1 MSVDGH
7 ARTGGRTGD
16 PPSVSWSEEKVPG
29 TGGSAARVVLSNPGR
44 RNALTL
50 DMYDRLHQACE
61 EIDASPD
68 VRVTVLRGAGGRAF
82 AAGTDIREFR
92 DFTGADGVAY
102 ERRVGRAVERLA
114 SLRMPV
120 IAAVEGPA
128 VGGGFALAA
137 CCDIVVCTP
146 DSVFGAPVART
157 LGNCLA
163 PAVVARMY
171 ACLGRARTLR
181 ALLTAEL
188 VGAREALEAGFVSAI
203 AGADGDGDGDDD
215 SGTGASA
222 DRGPGDGDSGDAGG
236 ELDRHVARL
245 VARIAGCA
253 PLTLAALKE
262 AYRRVLAASA
272 PGPAEDLYEL
282 CYGSRDFREGVSAF
296 LDKRPPRW
304 QGR

>member
-1 MSVDGH
+1 MSAEEQP
-7 ARTGGRTGD
+7 ARPGQPDLLEQT
-16 PPSVSWSEEKVPG
+16 PSVSWSEERVPG
-29 TGGSAARVVLSNPGR
+29 AATAVARLTLSNPR
-44 RNALTL
+44 QRNALTL
-50 DMYDRLHQACE
+50 EMYDQLHQACE
-61 EIDASPD
+61 EIDAASH
-68 VRVTVLRGAGGRAF
+68 VRVTVLRGAGGQAL

-92 DFTGADGVAY
+92 GFTSGADGVAY

-114 SLRMPV
+114 ALRMPV

-128 VGGGFALAA
+128 VGAGIALTV

-146 DSVFGAPVART
+146 DAVFGAPIART

-163 PAVVARMY
+163 PAVVARLY

-188 VGAREALEAGFVSAI
+188 VGAQEAYEAGLVSQIVDADGLDEHI
-203 AGADGDGDGDDD
+203 AGL
-215 SGTGASA
+215 T
-222 DRGPGDGDSGDAGG
+222 
-236 ELDRHVARL
+236 
-245 VARIAGCA
+245 ARIAGCA

-262 AYRRVLAASA
+262 ADRRVLAGSA
-272 PGPAEDLYEL
+272 PASAEDLYEL

-296 LDKRPPRW
+296 LDKRAPEW

>member
-1 MSVDGH
+1 MSVEEQL
-7 ARTGGRTGD
+7 
-16 PPSVSWSEEKVPG
+16 PSVDWSEEKVPG
-29 TGGSAARVVLSNPGR
+29 SGGSIARLTLSNPGR
-44 RNALTL
+44 HNALTL
-50 DMYDRLHQACE
+50 DMYDRLHRACE
-61 EIDASPD
+61 EIDAAPH

-92 DFTGADGVAY
+92 DFTGADGVGY

-114 SLRMPV
+114 ALRMPA

-128 VGGGFALAA
+128 VGGGLALTA

-146 DSVFGAPVART
+146 DAVFGAPIART

-163 PAVVARMY
+163 PAVVARLY
-171 ACLGRARTLR
+171 ACLGRARTLH

-188 VGAREALEAGFVSAI
+188 ISAQEAYEAGFVARI
-203 AGADGDGDGDDD
+203 ADDGG
-215 SGTGASA
+215 
-222 DRGPGDGDSGDAGG
+222 
-236 ELDRHVARL
+236 LDEHIAWL
-245 VARIAGCA
+245 TDRIAGCA

-262 AYRRVLAASA
+262 ADRRVLAGSA
-272 PGPAEDLYEL
+272 TTPAEDLYEL

-296 LDKRPPRW
+296 LDKRAPRW

>member
-1 MSVDGH
+1 MSVDEH
-7 ARTGGRTGD
+7 ARVEGRTED
-16 PPSVSWSEEKVPG
+16 PPSVTWSEEKVPG

-92 DFTGADGVAY
+92 DFTGADGIAY

-114 SLRMPV
+114 ALRMPV

-203 AGADGDGDGDDD
+203 AGADGAGG
-215 SGTGASA
+215 GASA
-222 DRGPGDGDSGDAGG
+222 DGDSADGDSADPGG
-236 ELDRHVARL
+236 ELDRHIARL

-262 AYRRVLAASA
+262 ADRRVLAASA
-272 PGPAEDLYEL
+272 PGSAEDLYEL

-296 LDKRPPRW
+296 LAKRPPRW